1 MSTALLGAE
10 FRRTVRLAR
19 SYWLEYAADLLLYT
33 LGFLLLI
40 TVFRA
45 ASASYG
51 PEGYLST
58 LIGYTTWKICAS
70 VLVDIARIATE
81 EAHTGTLEQLFLSG
95 LRPGLVFLARS
106 LGILIN
112 HGIRGLILAFILAAI
127 LGVFRPVP
135 PLAVLVFALTLAG
148 ASGLGF
154 ALAGLALV
162 YKRIGGALQLLWQML
177 VFFTGALAP
186 IHNAYLGAL
195 SKTLPLTWGIA
206 SLRAILMDGA
216 TITVLWQTGLLAGLL
231 INTSFYIT
239 LGIVFFTWGQRRA
252 RELGVLAH
260 Y

>member
-1 MSTALLGAE
+1 
-10 FRRTVRLAR
+10 
-19 SYWLEYAADLLLYT
+19 
-33 LGFLLLI
+33 
-40 TVFRA
+40 
-45 ASASYG
+45 
-51 PEGYLST
+51 LST

-112 HGIRGLILAFILAAI
+112 HGIRGLVLAFILAVI
-127 LGVFRPVP
+127 LGVLQPVP
-135 PLAVLVFALTLAG
+135 PLAVTVFALTLAG
-148 ASGLGF
+148 ACGLGF

-216 TITVLWQTGLLAGLL
+216 TITVLWQNGLLAGLL
-231 INTSFYIT
+231 INTAFYIT